1 MNIVNKIIVISCVFY
16 FPMWSSKTIHPIY
29 WEELGKLDYFSYS
42 YAAMAFIGS
51 LAFIYPKVLASIG
64 GKASLIAGFVFYAAG
79 LMLRAYPLSTFLSVG
94 SGILAGVGACLIGLC
109 IKALINNIEGD
120 TQQKAILWSN
130 NSYTICQGVGILFSG
145 WIVYLFAFVTAEP
158 YLYASLIFAVLA
170 LTGIFSY
177 KLFGQGNSDELGKHS
192 DVDYMKFFSNNR
204 SITLVVVA
212 SFFGIGVIQ
221 GFLLPLIPIFM
232 NERGVEIQT
241 ISTILA
247 ASTVCGLLVQNLYA
261 KIFAKEYA
269 KYGLITICAIITILL
284 AVFLST
290 LKGEDV
296 VLTITI
302 FGFLF
307 MTLRSLV
314 SFLIGVIEY
323 QMVSKT
329 DTIVLIGI
337 IQSAFLSGDIIGGL
351 LLPYVK
357 NSDYLLDNSMVIPS
371 VYFVLILL
379 LSACV
384 KKEYSISLVQNKK

>member
-1 MNIVNKIIVISCVFY
+1 
-16 FPMWSSKTIHPIY
+16 MWSSKTIHPIY

-64 GKASLIAGFVFYAAG
+64 GKASLIAGFVLYAAG
-79 LMLRAYPLSTFLSVG
+79 LLLRAYPFSSYLSVG
-94 SGILAGVGACLIGLC
+94 SGILAGIGACLIGLC

-130 NSYTICQGVGILFSG
+130 NAYTICQGVGILFSG
-145 WIVYLFAFVTAEP
+145 WVVYLFAFTTPEP
-158 YLYASLIFAVLA
+158 YLYASLLFAVLA
-170 LTGIFSY
+170 LTGMFSY
-177 KLFGQGNSDELGKHS
+177 KLFAQDTNDKMGKQS
-192 DVDYMKFFSNNR
+192 DVDYMYFFSNNR
-204 SITLVVVA
+204 FIVLVGVA

-232 NERGVEIQT
+232 KEQGVEIQT

-247 ASTVCGLLVQNLYA
+247 ASTVCGLLVQNFYA
-261 KIFAKEYA
+261 RRYTKEYA
-269 KYGLITICAIITILL
+269 KYGLVTIGAIISILL

-290 LKGEDV
+290 LKDEGV

-307 MTLRSLV
+307 LSLRSLV

-329 DTIVLIGI
+329 DTIILIGI

-357 NSDYLLDNSMVIPS
+357 SNNYILDNTIIIPS
-371 VYFVLILL
+371 MYFFLIALL
-379 LSACV
+379 ATCV
-384 KKEYSISLVQNKK
+384 KKEYSIVSVDTKQ

>member
-1 MNIVNKIIVISCVFY
+1 MNIVNKIAIISCVFY
-16 FPMWSSKTIHPIY
+16 FPMWSSKTIHSIY

-51 LAFIYPKVLASIG
+51 LTFIYPKVLASIG
-64 GKASLIAGFVFYAAG
+64 DRASLIAGFVFYAVG
-79 LMLRAYPLSTFLSVG
+79 LLLRAYPLSTFLSVG
-94 SGILAGVGACLIGLC
+94 SGIFAGIGACLIGLC

-120 TQQKAILWSN
+120 SQQKAILWSN
-130 NSYTICQGVGILFSG
+130 NAYTICQGVGILFSG
-145 WIVYLFAFVTAEP
+145 WIVYLFAFATPEP
-158 YLYASLIFAVLA
+158 YLYASLFFAALA
-170 LTGIFSY
+170 LTGVFSY
-177 KLFGQGNSDELGKHS
+177 KLFTQGTNDEMSKQS

-204 SITLVVVA
+204 STTLMVIT

-221 GFLLPLIPIFM
+221 GVLLPLIPIFM
-232 NERGVEIQT
+232 KEHGIDIQT

-261 KIFAKEYA
+261 KIYAKEYA
-269 KYGLITICAIITILL
+269 KYGLVIMGAIISILL

-296 VLTITI
+296 VPIVIT

-307 MTLRSLV
+307 MSLRSLV

-323 QMVSKT
+323 QIVSKT

-337 IQSAFLSGDIIGGL
+337 IQSTFLSGDIIGGL

-357 NSDYLLDNSMVIPS
+357 SGDYLLDNSMIVPS
-371 VYFVLILL
+371 MYFVFILL
-379 LSACV
+379 LAACV
-384 KKEYSISLVQNKK
+384 KKKRLIVPVN